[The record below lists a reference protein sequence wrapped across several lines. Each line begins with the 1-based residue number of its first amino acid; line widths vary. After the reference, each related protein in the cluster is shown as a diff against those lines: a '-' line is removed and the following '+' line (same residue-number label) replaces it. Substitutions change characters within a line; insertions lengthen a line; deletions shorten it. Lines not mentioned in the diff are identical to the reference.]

1 MKIKYIFYIACT
13 FLSLSGFGQNTITW
27 QRTIGGNGSDK
38 LNKMILTSDSGIVL
52 CGYSNSDISG
62 SKKENSLN
70 GSYDYWV
77 VKLSK
82 TGVTQWAKAYGG
94 TDRDLKPT
102 IIQTTDGGYLVGGSS
117 ISDQSGVKTE
127 NAINESFDYW
137 VLKLDKKGNIEW
149 DNTIGGIQ
157 FEKLSTLL
165 ETPSGY
171 FLCGSANS
179 TIGYDKTV
187 DNEGTT
193 LWPDYWVVKL
203 NKSGAILWDSVYGN
217 TNRDELSAAVVATDG
232 GIVLGGTSYSPRGGN
247 KKQNYVGNGDF
258 WIIKIDSLGRR
269 VWDRTLG
276 GNLSDYL
283 TSIDVVGNIGYV
295 LGGYSNSPASGNKT
309 DGCRGGT
316 DYWIIRTDKSG
327 IPLWDKTFGGSKED
341 YLTSVKY
348 ISGKYLLG
356 GYSNSGPSG
365 DKTSNK
371 KGGFDFWTLQ
381 LDKDGNIE
389 QQNDWGGGGDDYLTD
404 FLPNG
409 TEYILAGTSNSGKTG
424 DKSNN
429 TVGNTKLDDYWV
441 FKVSS
446 SGSSIVQSKDNDT
459 INIDNSK
466 VETIR
471 SMVNMSVSPNPVKD
485 VLYINYNV
493 STKEKSVIS
502 IYNNNGKLIKQDD
515 LSQTSGTYTIS
526 FTDQSSGIYYA
537 VLQSGNSS
545 TTRKFV
551 KN

>member
-1 MKIKYIFYIACT
+1 MKLKYIFYIIFSAIAFT
-13 FLSLSGFGQNTITW
+13 GFGQNTITW

-38 LNKMILTSDSGIVL
+38 LNKMIITSDSGIVL

-70 GSYDYWV
+70 GTYDFWV

-102 IIQTTDGGYLVGGSS
+102 IIQTSDGGYLLGGSS

-137 VLKLDKKGNIEW
+137 VIKLDKKGNVEW

-157 FEKLSTLL
+157 LEKLSTLL
-165 ETPSGY
+165 ETASGY

-179 TIGYDKTV
+179 AVGYDKTV

-193 LWPDYWVVKL
+193 LWPDYWVVKI

-247 KKQNYVGNGDF
+247 KKQDFIGNGDY

-269 VWDRTLG
+269 IWDRTLG
-276 GNLSDYL
+276 GTLSDYL
-283 TSIDVVGNIGYV
+283 TSIDLVGNIGYV
-295 LGGYSNSPASGNKT
+295 LGGYSNSPASANKS
-309 DGCRGGT
+309 DSCRGGT

-327 IPLWDKTFGGSKED
+327 MPLWDKTFGGSKED

-348 ISGKYLLG
+348 FSGKYLLG

-371 KGGFDFWTLQ
+371 KGGYDFWTLQ

-404 FLPNG
+404 FLYNG
-409 TEYILAGTSNSGKTG
+409 SEYILAGTSNSQKNG

-429 TVGNTKLDDYWV
+429 TVGNTKLNDYWV
-441 FKVSS
+441 FKVSATAS
-446 SGSSIVQSKDNDT
+446 ALSQAAVNDT
-459 INIDNSK
+459 ITIDNSK
-466 VETIR
+466 AESIR
-471 SMVNMSVSPNPVKD
+471 SKVFMTVAPNPVKD
-485 VLYINYNV
+485 ALYINYNIT
-493 STKEKSVIS
+493 SNEKSMIS
-502 IYNNNGKLIKQDD
+502 VYNNNGKLIKQDA
-515 LSQTSGTYTIS
+515 LSQSSGTYTLS
-526 FTDQSSGIYYA
+526 FSTQPSGVYYA
-537 VLQSGNSS
+537 VLQSGNST
-545 TTRKFV
+545 TTRKFI